1 MWNEDYRDMLC
12 ALNAEAVE
20 YILVGAYALAA
31 HGFPRATLDMDVWV
45 RPSPANADRA
55 FKALSRFG
63 APMANLSAADFAK
76 EDAVVQIGVA
86 PRRVDII
93 TSVSG
98 LTFEESRRSALL
110 REIEGLTVPILALP
124 DLIRNKLASGRPKD
138 LEDAKLLQ
146 KHLRQSA
153 GSTGPTL

>member
-1 MWNEDYRDMLC
+1 
-12 ALNAEAVE
+12 
-20 YILVGAYALAA
+20 
-31 HGFPRATLDMDVWV
+31 
-45 RPSPANADRA
+45 
-55 FKALSRFG
+55 
-63 APMANLSAADFAK
+63 
-76 EDAVVQIGVA
+76 
-86 PRRVDII
+86 VDII

>member
-1 MWNEDYRDMLC
+1 MWNEDYREMLS
-12 ALNAEAVE
+12 ALSAEDVE
-20 YILVGAYALAA
+20 FILVGAYALAA

-45 RPSPANADRA
+45 RPSPANADRVCQ
-55 FKALSRFG
+55 ALSRFG
-63 APMANLSAADFAK
+63 APTTNLSAADFAK

-98 LTFEESRRSALL
+98 LTFEEARRNALV

-146 KHLRQSA
+146 KHLRQS
-153 GSTGPTL
+153 SSDSHS

>member
-12 ALNAEAVE
+12 ALSAEGVE
-20 YILVGAYALAA
+20 FILVGAYALAA

-45 RPSPANADRA
+45 QPSPANANRVC
-55 FKALSRFG
+55 KALARFG
-63 APMANLSAADFAK
+63 APMTNLSAADFAK

-86 PRRVDII
+86 PRRVDIV

-98 LTFEESRRSALL
+98 LTFEEARRSALV
-110 REIEGLTVPILALP
+110 RVIEGLTVPVLALP
-124 DLIRNKLASGRPKD
+124 DLIRNKLASGRPRD

-146 KHLRQSA
+146 KHLGQSSS
-153 GSTGPTL
+153 GHR

>member
-1 MWNEDYRDMLC
+1 MWNEDYRDMLST
-12 ALNAEAVE
+12 LSAEDVE
-20 YILVGAYALAA
+20 FILVGAYALAA

-45 RPSPANADRA
+45 RPSPANADRVC
-55 FKALSRFG
+55 KALSRFG
-63 APMANLSAADFAK
+63 APTTNLSAADFAK

-98 LTFEESRRSALL
+98 LTFEEAHRNALV

-146 KHLRQSA
+146 RHVRQSSS
-153 GSTGPTL
+153 GNG